1 MDLFKGFIGDG
12 YPLCVD
18 LPDKQF
24 LRIGATYRLL
34 GNHALAQVSAS
45 EERSDELHEG
55 RAAGCHLLISTYF
68 IMPHPC
74 I

>member
-1 MDLFKGFIGDG
+1 MDLFKGFIGDR

-34 GNHALAQVSAS
+34 GNHSLAQVSAN
-45 EERSDELHEG
+45 EERSDELRREICT
-55 RAAGCHLLISTYF
+55 RDELLVTIF
-68 IMPHPC
+68 
-74 I
+74 